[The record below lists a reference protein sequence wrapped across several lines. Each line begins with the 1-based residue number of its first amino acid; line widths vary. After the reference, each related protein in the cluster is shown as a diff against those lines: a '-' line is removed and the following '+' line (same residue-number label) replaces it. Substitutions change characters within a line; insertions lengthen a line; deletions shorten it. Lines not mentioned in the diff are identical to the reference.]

1 MRPLRLTVPLGAGET
16 PASFVSRLAA
26 RNAPSAR
33 EFCLDFGTTFQKVV
47 DGDPEALA
55 IVAAKGGVDPAALA
69 EYAFVKTGERR
80 YQLRCEEL
88 TRTSLR
94 RAAVAVCPRCLAE
107 DIAAA
112 TGLRPELA
120 GCQRAIWQIAAM
132 KTCHVHNVPL
142 VVVIED
148 LTPGVLHDWSH
159 HLGKV
164 LPVLNRLAAEAERRP
179 VTGLENYVVSRVI
192 HGCLLG
198 GLLDTL
204 PLHAAIGACELFGAV
219 AAFGRTVNLKK
230 LGDEEWRI
238 AGGAGFDILAD
249 GKAGLEIFLEDLR
262 DSYPYSGA
270 ATEGPQAVFGRV
282 YQTLE
287 FYREDKAYDPLRDLV
302 GDFIRAR
309 FPVGP
314 GDIVFGKP
322 VERRVLHSVRTL
334 SKETRLHPKRLRKL
348 LGASGLLPDDADGLA
363 DGNCLFDAVRGSAA
377 AKEAAVATLS
387 VQKAGLYLNA
397 PRVQRDML
405 YRAGF
410 LVPRVSGSDH
420 GAADQFAPED
430 LDAFLD
436 RLLDGALLVKVAG
449 DGQVSIPDAAK
460 LACCSSEEIVRL
472 ILDGKLARE
481 WRLTG
486 ERGYLSVLVDIEEVR
501 ALVRG
506 PEIDGLTGVEIKD
519 RLSTTAKVA
528 AALIKH
534 GYLAKVIAINP
545 VNRCPVVVVPKAEVD
560 RFARE
565 YVSLFA
571 LAKQQRRHFL
581 AVKKV
586 LDAAGVMPSLDPEKI
601 GATFYRR
608 DEIIGTKIPGNRR
621 NRSKGEAR

>member
-1 MRPLRLTVPLGAGET
+1 MSMHDNRDLRRQKEGQEVVRPLRLTVPLGAGET

-33 EFCLDFGTTFQKVV
+33 EFCLDFGATFQKVV

-55 IVAAKGGVDPAALA
+55 TVAAKGGVDPAAFC

-80 YQLRCEEL
+80 YRFRCEEL

-94 RAAVAVCPRCLAE
+94 RAAVAVCPKCLAA

-112 TGLRPELA
+112 PHLRPELA
-120 GCQRAIWQIAAM
+120 AYQRAIWQIAAV
-132 KTCHVHNVPL
+132 KTCHVHTVSL
-142 VVVIED
+142 VVAVKD
-148 LTPGVLHDWSH
+148 MTPSLLHDWSY

-164 LPVLNRLAAEAERRP
+164 LPDLCRLAAEAERRP
-179 VTGLENYVVSRVI
+179 VTGLENYVVTRVI
-192 HGCLLG
+192 QGRLAG

-204 PLHAAIGACELFGAV
+204 PLHAAIAACELFGAV

-230 LGDEEWRI
+230 LGDEEWRV

-249 GKAGLEIFLEDLR
+249 GKPGLEVFLEDLR

-270 ATEGPQAVFGRV
+270 ATEGPQAVFGRI

-287 FYREDKAYDPLRDLV
+287 FYRDDKAYDPLRDLV
-302 GDFIRAR
+302 GDFIRTR

-314 GDIVFGKP
+314 GDVVFGKP

-348 LGASGLLPDDADGLA
+348 LGASGLLPADADGLA

-377 AKEAAVATLS
+377 AREAAAATLS

-405 YRAGF
+405 YRSG
-410 LVPRVSGSDH
+410 LIIPRVSAADH

-430 LDAFLD
+430 LDGFLA
-436 RLLDGALLVKVAG
+436 RLLDGAAPVKAAG
-449 DGQVSIPDAAK
+449 DSRANIPEAAR
-460 LACCSSEEIVRL
+460 LACCTSEEIVRL
-472 ILDGKLARE
+472 VLDGRLARK
-481 WRLTG
+481 WRLRS
-486 ERGYLSVLVDIEEVR
+486 ERGYLSVLVDVEEVR
-501 ALVRG
+501 SMVRG
-506 PEIDGLTGVEIKD
+506 PDHGGLTGLEIKD

-534 GYLAKVIAINP
+534 GHLKTVTVVNP
-545 VNRCPVVVVPKAEVD
+545 VNRCPTVVVMEAEVA

-571 LAKQQRRHFL
+571 LAKQQGRHFL
-581 AVKKV
+581 AVKKE
-586 LDAAGVMPSLDPEKI
+586 LDAAGIMPALDPEKV

-608 DEIIGTKIPGNRR
+608 SDC
-621 NRSKGEAR
+621 

>member
-55 IVAAKGGVDPAALA
+55 IVAAKGGVEPAALA

-80 YQLRCEEL
+80 YRFRGEEL

-94 RAAVAVCPRCLAE
+94 RAAVAVCPKCLAD

-112 TGLRPELA
+112 PGLRPEIA
-120 GCQRAIWQIAAM
+120 ACQHAMWQIAAM
-132 KTCHVHNVPL
+132 KSCHVHTVPL
-142 VVVIED
+142 TILDKD
-148 LTPGVLHDWSH
+148 LTPSLLHDWSH
-159 HLGKV
+159 HLRKV
-164 LPVLNRLAAEAERRP
+164 LPDLARLAAAAERRP
-179 VTGLENYVVSRVI
+179 VTGLENYLVSRVI

-204 PLHAAIGACELFGAV
+204 PLHAAIAACELFGAV
-219 AAFGRTVNLKK
+219 ATFGRTVNLKK
-230 LGDEEWRI
+230 LGDEEWRV
-238 AGGAGFDILAD
+238 AGGAGFDILVD
-249 GKAGLEIFLEDLR
+249 GKPGLEVFLEDLR

-282 YQTLE
+282 YQSLE
-287 FYREDKAYDPLRDLV
+287 FYREDAAYDPLRDLV
-302 GDFIRAR
+302 GNFIRTR

-314 GDIVFGKP
+314 DDVVFGKP
-322 VERRVLHSVRTL
+322 VERRVLHSIRTL
-334 SKETRLHPKRLRKL
+334 SKETKLHPKRLRKL

-363 DGNCLFDAVRGSAA
+363 DGNCLFDALRGSAA
-377 AKEAAVATLS
+377 AREAAAATLS

-405 YRAGF
+405 YRTG
-410 LVPRVSGSDH
+410 LIIPRVSASDH

-436 RLLDGALLVKVAG
+436 RLLVGAKPAKSAS
-449 DGQVSIPDAAK
+449 DARVSIPEAAR
-460 LACCSSEEIVRL
+460 LACCTSEEIVRL
-472 ILDGKLARE
+472 ILDGRISRR
-481 WRLTG
+481 WRLRS
-486 ERGYLSVLVDIEEVR
+486 ERGYLSVLVDVEEVR

-506 PEIDGLTGVEIKD
+506 PDHGGLTGMEIKD

-534 GYLAKVIAINP
+534 GCLATVTVINP
-545 VNRCPVVVVPKAEVD
+545 VNRCPTVVVLEAEVE
-560 RFARE
+560 RFSQE

-571 LAKQQRRHFL
+571 LAKQQGRHFL
-581 AVKKV
+581 AVKKE
-586 LDAAGVMPSLDPEKI
+586 LDEAGIKPALDPKMV

-608 DEIIGTKIPGNRR
+608 EVANRKT
-621 NRSKGEAR
+621 NNQT